1 MKSLTNMSVFKELFK
16 TDFMLFKRIVKDKI
30 INLFIWIVTMI
41 GVNAYIMP
49 AFGLTA
55 GYGGFML
62 ASILAC
68 SGLFE
73 VTPSVCQIISDIE
86 GDRIIDYKLTL
97 PIPSWLV
104 FVESLVNYAFSAA
117 AMAILILPV
126 GKLILWH
133 IFSFDSV
140 NILQFI
146 VMFILLNLFY
156 GALTLWQASFVKDM
170 ASIENAWMRCIYPMW
185 FLGCFQ
191 FSWDSLYH
199 VSPTLAYLDLVNPMT
214 YIAEGT
220 RIAVL
225 GTESSL
231 NFWVCAAMT
240 LLFCIV
246 GTVHGIKRLQKRLDF
261 V

>member
-1 MKSLTNMSVFKELFK
+1 MKLTNIIVFKELLK
-16 TDFMLFKRIVKDKI
+16 TDLMLFKRTFTDKI
-30 INLFIWIVTMI
+30 INLFIWIITVL

-49 AFGLTA
+49 TFGLTIE
-55 GYGGFML
+55 YGGFML

-73 VTPSVCQIISDIE
+73 VTPSVSQIISDLE
-86 GDRIIDYKLTL
+86 GDRVIDYKLTL
-97 PIPSWLV
+97 PVPSWLI
-104 FVESLVNYAFSAA
+104 FIESLINYALSAA
-117 AMAILILPV
+117 AMSILILPI
-126 GKLILWH
+126 GKLILWNM
-133 IFSFDSV
+133 FSLSSV
-140 NILQFI
+140 NIVQFV
-146 VMFILLNLFY
+146 VMFVLFNLFY

-191 FSWDSLYH
+191 FSWDSLYR
-199 VSPTLAYLDLVNPMT
+199 VSPILAYADLLNPMT

-220 RIAVL
+220 RIAIL
-225 GTESSL
+225 GTPSTL
-231 NFWVCAAMT
+231 NFGVCALMS
-240 LLFCIV
+240 LLFCIL

>member
-1 MKSLTNMSVFKELFK
+1 MKSLTNMTVFKELLK
-16 TDFMLFKRIVKDKI
+16 TDFMLFKQIFKDKT
-30 INLFIWIVTMI
+30 INLFIWIITML

-55 GYGGFML
+55 EYGAFIL
-62 ASILAC
+62 ASILAS

-73 VTPSVCQIISDIE
+73 VTPSVSQIISDLE
-86 GDRIIDYKLTL
+86 GDRTIDYKLTL

-104 FVESLVNYAFSAA
+104 FGEALVNYALSAA
-117 AMAILILPV
+117 AMTILILPI
-126 GKLILWH
+126 GKLILW
-133 IFSFDSV
+133 
-140 NILQFI
+140 NIVSLSSINVVQFAI
-146 VMFILLNLFY
+146 MFVLLNLFY
-156 GALTLWQASFVKDM
+156 GALTLWQASFVKNM
-170 ASIENAWMRCIYPMW
+170 ASLENAWMRCIYPMW

-191 FSWDSLYH
+191 FSWDALYQ
-199 VSPTLAYLDLVNPMT
+199 VSPVLAYLNLANPMT

-220 RIAVL
+220 RTAIL

-240 LLFCIV
+240 LLFCV
-246 GTVHGIKRLQKRLDF
+246 YGAVHGIKRLQKRLDF

>member
-1 MKSLTNMSVFKELFK
+1 MKLTNMVVFKELLK
-16 TDFMLFKRIVKDKI
+16 TDLMLFKRIFIDKL
-30 INLFIWIVTMI
+30 INLFIWIITML

-49 AFGLTA
+49 AFGLTTE
-55 GYGGFML
+55 YGGFML

-73 VTPSVCQIISDIE
+73 VTPSVSQIISDLE
-86 GDRIIDYKLTL
+86 GDRTIDYKLTL

-126 GKLILWH
+126 GKLILWNM
-133 IFSFDSV
+133 FSLSSV
-140 NILQFI
+140 NIVQFI
-146 VMFILLNLFY
+146 VMFILFNLFY

-170 ASIENAWMRCIYPMW
+170 ASIENAWMRYIYPMW

-191 FSWDSLYH
+191 FSWDSLYQ
-199 VSPTLAYLDLVNPMT
+199 VSPVLAYLDLVNPMT
-214 YIAEGT
+214 YITEGT
-220 RIAVL
+220 RIAIL

-231 NFWVCAAMT
+231 NFWSCAAMT
-240 LLFCIV
+240 FLFCIF

>member
-1 MKSLTNMSVFKELFK
+1 MKVAHMTVFKELLK
-16 TDFMLFKRIVKDKI
+16 TDFLLFKRIFLDKI
-30 INLFIWIVTMI
+30 INLFIWIITMV

-49 AFGLTA
+49 VFGVTA
-55 GYGGFML
+55 EYGGFML
-62 ASILAC
+62 ASIVAC

-73 VTPSVCQIISDIE
+73 VTPSVAQIISDLE

-104 FVESLVNYAFSAA
+104 FVESLVNYALSAA
-117 AMAILILPV
+117 AMAIFILPV
-126 GKLILWH
+126 GKLLLWNM
-133 IFSFDSV
+133 FSFSSV
-140 NILQFI
+140 NIVQFI
-146 VMFILLNLFY
+146 VIFILFNLFY
-156 GALTLWQASFVKDM
+156 GALTLWQASFVKSM
-170 ASIENAWMRCIYPMW
+170 ASIENAWMRCIYPIW

-191 FSWDSLYH
+191 FSWNSLYQ
-199 VSPTLAYLDLVNPMT
+199 VSPLLAYLDLLNPMT

-220 RIAVL
+220 RIAIL

-240 LLFCIV
+240 LVFCIFAA
-246 GTVHGIKRLQKRLDF
+246 VHGIKRLQKRLDF